1 MANHRQVLKKW
12 FLISWF
18 ESDWGMSLLFTFVLE
33 IKCSRNVN
41 KLEFSKSKSFFFFFN
56 VLGIF
61 DLSFS
66 VVGKRVDFA
75 LFLTSG
81 THPPTPS

>member
-1 MANHRQVLKKW
+1 
-12 FLISWF
+12 
-18 ESDWGMSLLFTFVLE
+18 MSLLFTFVLE

-41 KLEFSKSKSFFFFFN
+41 KLDFSKSKSFFFFN
-56 VLGIF
+56 VLGMF
-61 DLSFS
+61 DLSLR

>member
-1 MANHRQVLKKW
+1 
-12 FLISWF
+12 
-18 ESDWGMSLLFTFVLE
+18 MSLLFTFVLE

-41 KLEFSKSKSFFFFFN
+41 KLDFSKSKSFFFFFN
-56 VLGIF
+56 VLGMF
-61 DLSFS
+61 DLSLR